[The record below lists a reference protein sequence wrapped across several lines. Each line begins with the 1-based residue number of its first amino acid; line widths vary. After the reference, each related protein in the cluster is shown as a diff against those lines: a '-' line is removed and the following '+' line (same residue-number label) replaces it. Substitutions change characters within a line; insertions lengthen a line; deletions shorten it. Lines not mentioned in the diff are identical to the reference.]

1 MNQKELLKGLEGKG
15 IVLNTRSLARF
26 TADNGVLCEL
36 HCGRKRG
43 HFSLPT
49 KLMGLRV
56 DKWNEQ
62 NREFFDQHIKM
73 GSLAMIPPEMEKKL
87 NHLDAQVRYLLAD
100 YSINGSYV
108 PLAVFG
114 EFKEKFDE
122 IREDYLKTIDEVA
135 QNWDEIRENFING
148 ATALVE
154 ARGKRT
160 ILKRDREAIIK
171 NLKASIP
178 SAADYRSSA
187 YMGLDVRAFPTTGV
201 TTEGLA
207 PDLQDCLNQTW
218 RDDVVSNAIK
228 AIETTL
234 GQIFVQTCSTAK
246 VFVKAGKMDTRSV
259 NTLEKVAARV
269 KKMNIFAN
277 PILDELGT
285 RLSNLSNLSD
295 DEINTEVEEAI
306 LDVVE
311 YAKKTGVNL
320 DMKKCPFTEEQLD
333 NMLKLRQT
341 MKQTA

>member
-15 IVLNTRSLARF
+15 VVLNTRSLARF

-49 KLMGLRV
+49 KLMGIRV
-56 DKWNEQ
+56 DKWNEA

-87 NHLDAQVRYLLAD
+87 NHLDSQVRYLLAEN
-100 YSINGSYV
+100 SINGSYV
-108 PLAVFG
+108 PFAVFG

-122 IREDYLKTIDEVA
+122 LREEYLKTIDEVS
-135 QNWDEIRENFING
+135 QNWDEIRENFISG

-154 ARGKRT
+154 TRGKRT
-160 ILKRDREAIIK
+160 ILKRDRDAIIK

-187 YMGLDVRAFPTTGV
+187 YMRLDVRAFPTTGV
-201 TTEGLA
+201 TTEGL
-207 PDLQDCLNQTW
+207 DSDIQDCLNQTW
-218 RDDVVSNAIK
+218 RDDVVYNAIK

-234 GQIFVQTCSTAK
+234 GQVFVQTCNTAK
-246 VFVKAGKMDTRSV
+246 VYVKSGKMDARSV
-259 NTLEKVAARV
+259 NTLEKVATRI

-285 RLSNLSNLSD
+285 RLSKLSELSD
-295 DEINTEVEEAI
+295 DEVNTEVEEAI
-306 LDVVE
+306 LDVVD
-311 YAKKTGVNL
+311 YARKTGVTL
-320 DMKKCPFTEEQLD
+320 DMKKCPFSEEQLD
-333 NMLKLRQT
+333 NMLALRNKL
-341 MKQTA
+341 KQSA